1 MSGEYRPE
9 GFEDTENP
17 LPRDMPDQQ
26 AGADGDDRLEPE
38 FGEAEKSPDTE
49 AQREQSEKVPR
60 SDDTEPTEGPEP
72 GEPSG

>member
-9 GFEDTENP
+9 GFEDTDNP

-26 AGADGDDRLEPE
+26 AGAGDDKLEIDVGDAAKEPD
-38 FGEAEKSPDTE
+38 SP
-49 AQREQSEKVPR
+49 AQREQRENVPD
-60 SDDTEPTEGPEP
+60 SDDTEPAEGPEP

>member
-26 AGADGDDRLEPE
+26 AGGDDDKLEIDVE
-38 FGEAEKSPDTE
+38 DAAKKTE
-49 AQREQSEKVPR
+49 SAAQREQREKVPD
-60 SDDTEPTEGPEP
+60 SDDSEPTEGPEP

>member
-26 AGADGDDRLEPE
+26 AGGDDDLWEPDVDDDAKD
-38 FGEAEKSPDTE
+38 AESD
-49 AQREQSEKVPR
+49 AQREQREKVPGA
-60 SDDTEPTEGPEP
+60 DDTEPTEGPEP

>member
-9 GFEDTENP
+9 GFEDTDNP

-26 AGADGDDRLEPE
+26 AGGGDDKLEIDVDDAAKEPD
-38 FGEAEKSPDTE
+38 SP
-49 AQREQSEKVPR
+49 AQREQREKVPD